1 VTGETRSR
9 DALATLFCPN
19 MTRARPGL
27 ACGGSPDQ
35 ETTQL
40 YEAIQQRRDLPS
52 PVGRQALP
60 ASTASRQQERYR
72 LEAELGWGGM
82 GVVYCANPNAITVAQ

>member
-1 VTGETRSR
+1 MTGETRSR
-9 DALATLFCPN
+9 DALAILFCPN

-40 YEAIQQRRDLPS
+40 YEAIQRRRDLPS

-60 ASTASRQQERYR
+60 SGTTSRLKERYR
-72 LEAELGWGGM
+72 MEADLGRGGM
-82 GVVYCANPNAITVAQ
+82 GVVYRANPNAITVAQ